1 MVWSRVSA
9 RIGAIRAYQ
18 AAMLIEAAGVGLSAL
33 STGTVALTLAAAAL
47 GSTFMGLA
55 AIGLQEAAQRAGDD
69 GRAMMAMMTASFGL
83 GQMIGPGL
91 ASWLRDLTGS
101 FAAPSL
107 IAASVLVVGGVL
119 VWPLRERR

>member
-1 MVWSRVSA
+1 
-9 RIGAIRAYQ
+9 
-18 AAMLIEAAGVGLSAL
+18 
-33 STGTVALTLAAAAL
+33 
-47 GSTFMGLA
+47 MGLT
-55 AIGLQEAAQRAGDD
+55 AIGLQEAARRAGGD

-91 ASWLRDLTGS
+91 AGWLRDLTGS